1 MMSEDMPYTAL
12 IVDDSA
18 FSREWLAGIL
28 RHVGLKGVEVAESG
42 SVALEKVRAMKPDLI
57 FLDAVMPGMDGLTTI
72 KELKKLLPEVV
83 VVITSSSSAKETVL
97 NFKEAGAQFYLRKPL
112 EASKVRETL
121 AKIFETVGHPREE
134 R

>member
-1 MMSEDMPYTAL
+1 MSEEMPYTAL
-12 IVDDSA
+12 IVDDSP
-18 FSREWLAGIL
+18 FSREWLEGIL
-28 RHVGLKGVEVAESG
+28 YHVGLKRVEVAESG
-42 SVALEKVRAMKPDLI
+42 SAALEKVKAVKPDLI

-83 VVITSSSSAKETVL
+83 VVVTSSSSAKETVL

-121 AKIFETVGHPREE
+121 AKIFETASRLGEGG
-134 R
+134 

>member
-1 MMSEDMPYTAL
+1 MSEEMPYTAL
-12 IVDDSA
+12 IVDDSP

-28 RHVGLKGVEVAESG
+28 HHAGLKSVEVAESG
-42 SVALEKVRAMKPDLI
+42 SVALEKVRAVKPDLI

-72 KELKKLLPEVV
+72 KELRKLLPEVV

-121 AKIFETVGHPREE
+121 AKIFQTAAHPREE
-134 R
+134 G